1 MHGTSMDPLLE
12 TLRSLHFTGGVF
24 LDAAFRAPWCV
35 LSQVEPEDCGPH
47 QPPPPQV
54 VAYHYVTEGALFL
67 QVGRDTPVHVTA
79 GHIVVLPRN
88 DPHRI
93 GSDLSQP
100 PLAAGALMRPGE
112 ADGLSRI
119 DASGAGA
126 VTRILC
132 GYLGTEAPAGPVL
145 DALPTALAIDVA
157 DGVAAAWI
165 ESSLRFA
172 AQQCAPGGHVSP
184 SSLGALAE
192 LLFMEAARRYV
203 ASLPPEET
211 TWLFGMRDPLVGR
224 ALTLLHERPAH
235 AWTTPLLAREVG
247 ASRSVL
253 AERFVKVMG
262 EPPMR
267 YLTRQRLHRAGRRLR
282 ETGDTVARIAFDTGY
297 ESEAAFT
304 RAFRRA
310 FGLPPGAWRRTAREG
325 TSHAGSA

>member
-1 MHGTSMDPLLE
+1 MDPLLE

-35 LSQVEPEDCGPH
+35 LSQVEPGDCGPH

-67 QVGRDTPVHVTA
+67 QVGRDTPMHVTA

-88 DPHRI
+88 DPHRV

-100 PLAAGALMRPGE
+100 PIAAGALIRPGD
-112 ADGLSRI
+112 AGGLPRI
-119 DASGAGA
+119 DASGVGA

-145 DALPTALAIDVA
+145 DALPAVLAIDVA
-157 DGVAAAWI
+157 DGVTAAWI

-172 AQQCAPGGHVSP
+172 ARQFATGGQASP

-192 LLFMEAARRYV
+192 LLFMEAVRRYV
-203 ASLPPEET
+203 ASLPPEDT
-211 TWLFGMRDPLVGR
+211 TWLAGMRDPLVGR
-224 ALTLLHERPAH
+224 ALTLLHERPAE

-282 ETGDTVARIAFDTGY
+282 ETSDGVARIAFDTGY

-310 FGLPPGAWRRTAREG
+310 YGQPPAAWRRTVREG
-325 TSHAGSA
+325 ASRSDSA

>member
-211 TWLFGMRDPLVGR
+211 TWLFGMRDPLV
-224 ALTLLHERPAH
+224 
-235 AWTTPLLAREVG
+235 

-282 ETGDTVARIAFDTGY
+282 ETGDNVARIAFDTGY

-310 FGLPPGAWRRTAREG
+310 FGQPPAAWRRSVRSGVSRGGLA
-325 TSHAGSA
+325 

>member
-1 MHGTSMDPLLE
+1 MDPVLE

-35 LSQVEPEDCGPH
+35 LSQVEPADCGPS
-47 QPPPPQV
+47 QPPPPKV

-67 QVGRDTPVHVTA
+67 QVGRDTPMHVTA

-88 DPHRI
+88 DPHRV

-100 PLAAGALMRPGE
+100 PVAAGALIRPGE
-112 ADGLSRI
+112 DGLPRI
-119 DASGAGA
+119 DARGTGA

-145 DALPTALAIDVA
+145 DTLPAVLAIDVA
-157 DGVAAAWI
+157 DVVTAAWI

-172 AQQCAPGGHVSP
+172 AQQFAAEGQASP

-192 LLFMEAARRYV
+192 LLFLEAVRRYV
-203 ASLPPEET
+203 ASRPPEGT
-211 TWLFGMRDPLVGR
+211 AWLAGMRDPLVGR
-224 ALTLLHERPAH
+224 ALALLHDRPAH

-253 AERFVKVMG
+253 AERFVRVMG

-310 FGLPPGAWRRTAREG
+310 FGQPPAAWRRTVREG
-325 TSHAGSA
+325 ASRSESA